1 MGTDEKNDGGDEPM
15 KIAEQWRG
23 IWVIA
28 YRDLLRFTGDRI
40 RLVSALAMPII
51 FLVIFGAG
59 FNNVIGQLAPGIDFM
74 KFVYPGIIAMT
85 VLNSSLMSGL
95 SIVWDREFG
104 FLREVLVAP
113 LSRGSVVAGKIVG
126 SAVISLAQGII
137 MLVIAPIVDVRLTA
151 MLVLKLVPVLL
162 IISISISALGILIA
176 SRMRSQQGFQLVMM
190 VLLMPMTFLSGVMFP
205 VNNVPVWMEVISKVN
220 PLTYG
225 VDAVR
230 QLFLAVQPLPA
241 GIPAGIPM
249 PSAIGV
255 TVFGRTMGVLDD
267 TLVVAGLGILLLIMA
282 VVTFSRQE

>member
-1 MGTDEKNDGGDEPM
+1 MS
-15 KIAEQWRG
+15 IALRG

-28 YRDLLRFTGDRI
+28 YRDLLRFTGERV
-40 RLVSALAMPII
+40 RLISAFAMPII

-59 FNNVIGQLAPGIDFM
+59 FNNVIGQLAPGVDYM

-85 VLNSSLMSGL
+85 VLQSSLMSGI

-113 LSRGSVVAGKIVG
+113 LSRGSIVAGKVVG
-126 SAVISLAQGII
+126 STVISLLQGVI
-137 MLVIAPIVDVRLTA
+137 MLVIAPFVDIRLTGL
-151 MLVLKLVPVLL
+151 LVLKLVPVL
-162 IISISISALGILIA
+162 IVISISISAMGILFA

-190 VLLMPMTFLSGVMFP
+190 ILIMPMTFLSGVMFP
-205 VNNVPVWMEVISKVN
+205 VNNVPAWLEVISKIN

-241 GIPAGIPM
+241 ELPAGIPANISGM
-249 PSAIGV
+249 QSATGV
-255 TVFGRTMGVLDD
+255 TVFGHTMSVMDD
-267 TLVVAGLGILLLIMA
+267 TLVVAGLGAILLVLAILA
-282 VVTFSRQE
+282 FSRQD